1 MFDALYLVAYGHG
14 SVPPALG
21 NLVSNNFV
29 ADGSNVKLKMK
40 FTNNTFPEVMN
51 FYENLVLTS
60 AWDVR
65 ENADY
70 ETLLLAR
77 SHLFYNTIK
86 YKWKNNLVFNDFLN
100 KINEKKDNDLETTEI
115 KNKKIESENNT
126 SNPLRLFSDAF
137 NHSIEEKYIDV
148 AYDFKL
154 EENKNNEE

>member
-1 MFDALYLVAYGHG
+1 MADIIENRDFDPNIPFFPNRNIISYKVHNNSDSKPENQNEDDVVISKHLI
-14 SVPPALG
+14 
-21 NLVSNNFV
+21 SNNFV

-86 YKWKNNLVFNDFLN
+86 YKWKNNSVFNEFLN

-115 KNKKIESENNT
+115 KK
-126 SNPLRLFSDAF
+126 
-137 NHSIEEKYIDV
+137 
-148 AYDFKL
+148 
-154 EENKNNEE
+154 